1 MNYMEIKRLIV
12 GALST
17 NCYLLVSESEVAI
30 VDPGD
35 EAGKI
40 LAEVKKTGAE
50 LKYIINTHY
59 HFDHTL
65 ANKELKQ
72 KTGAEI
78 LIHEAEKDFI
88 NFEADRFL
96 KEGEEIKIG
105 NDILKVIHTPGHT
118 AGSISLLGQDF
129 VLVGDLL
136 FKDGHGRTDLPGG
149 SEVEIENSLKKL
161 AKLVEPE
168 TTIYPGHGGIFEYRE
183 AKF

>member
-1 MNYMEIKRLIV
+1 MEIKRLIV
-12 GALST
+12 GSLDT
-17 NCYLLVSESEVAI
+17 NCYLLVSEGEVAI
-30 VDPGD
+30 VDSGD

-40 LAEVKKTGAE
+40 LEEINKTGAE

-65 ANKELKQ
+65 ANKELKS

-88 NFEADRFL
+88 NFEVDRFL
-96 KEGEEIKIG
+96 KGGDEINIG
-105 NDILKVIHTPGHT
+105 NDVLKIIHTPGHT
-118 AGSISLLGQDF
+118 AGSISLLGEDF

-149 SEVEIENSLKKL
+149 SQAEIENSLKKL
-161 AKLVEPE
+161 AELLKPGMTV
-168 TTIYPGHGGIFEYRE
+168 YPGHGEIFKYT
-183 AKF
+183 KPNF